1 MTKMNDKINSQL
13 CSCLIQCRL
22 VRNWSALT
30 HQSQQYSFFS
40 QGAVFLLLSRVS
52 PDERTEVELPGRAVQ
67 TDKGDASTSLV
78 LSCVRH
84 GEMAF
89 IAHLAR
95 ASQ

>member
-13 CSCLIQCRL
+13 CSCRIQRRL
-22 VRNWSALT
+22 VRNWSALLV
-30 HQSQQYSFFS
+30 SLS
-40 QGAVFLLLSRVS
+40 GAVFLLLSRVS
-52 PDERTEVELPGRAVQ
+52 PDERTEVELPRRAVQ
-67 TDKGDASTSLV
+67 TDKGDASTRLV

-95 ASQ
+95 ASR